1 MIPNNKKNLM
11 LLICVL
17 ISLELINIKKRNRM
31 FDLLQVS
38 TSSLRSNNEKIKSYF
53 RNGLKN

>member
-17 ISLELINIKKRNRM
+17 ISLELINIKKLNCM
-31 FDLLQVS
+31 VGLLEVS
-38 TSSLRSNNEKIKSYF
+38 TSLLRSNNEKIKSCF